1 VSALPDGRY
10 TDFEGVTRE
19 DTAMTA
25 KSLESI
31 DTILVAT
38 DFSPTAEIGLSWAV
52 ALGALHEARL
62 HLVHGLLLPVHMTDF
77 IPAPP
82 DTGQEI
88 RRAALDRL
96 DETAQQVRDA
106 GIDVTSDLL
115 LGIPSQSILEASSDE
130 DADLVIIGTRG
141 LSGVEHLLLGSTAE
155 RVVQRARCPVLSV
168 HPGDAVETPEARS
181 ILVPT
186 DFSKDADRAIHT
198 ALGLLR
204 KQPTAYGTVP
214 TSWDYFKDVE
224 GAATDRIEEIA
235 ESFRE
240 EGLSVDTRTAEG
252 YPPEV
257 IVKVA
262 EEIGCDMIAMGTHG
276 RTGLAH
282 LLLGSTAERV
292 VQHAGCPVLTVR
304 EGS

>member
-1 VSALPDGRY
+1 MAK
-10 TDFEGVTRE
+10 
-19 DTAMTA
+19 
-25 KSLESI
+25 KSLQSI

-52 ALGALHEARL
+52 ALGRLHQANI
-62 HLVHGLLLPVHMTDF
+62 HLVHGLLLPIHMTDF

-82 DTGQEI
+82 DTSADI

-96 DETAQQVRDA
+96 DDTAQKVREA
-106 GIDVTSDLL
+106 GIDVTSDLM
-115 LGIPSQSILEASSDE
+115 LGIPSQSILEAASEE
-130 DADLVIIGTRG
+130 DADLVIMGTRG

-168 HPGDAVETPEARS
+168 HPGDAVETPKAES

-186 DFSKDADRAIHT
+186 DFSKDADRASHA
-198 ALGLLR
+198 ALALLR
-204 KQPTAYGTVP
+204 KQPKDATLTLLHVYHLPFEYTAYGTVP

-235 ESFRE
+235 DSFRE
-240 EGLSVDTRTAEG
+240 EGLSVVTRTVEG

-257 IVKVA
+257 IIKVA

-304 EGS
+304 EET